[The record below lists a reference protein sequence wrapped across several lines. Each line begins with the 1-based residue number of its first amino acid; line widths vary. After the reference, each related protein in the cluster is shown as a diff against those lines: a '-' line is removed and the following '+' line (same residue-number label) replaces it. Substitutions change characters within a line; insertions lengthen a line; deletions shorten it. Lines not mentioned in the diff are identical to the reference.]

1 MKTQATLRAGL
12 VLFISLILT
21 FKQVEAQATSQL
33 QGPLIAVNSAEQ
45 DAIYLYDLASGQART
60 LRFGTQWHMVW
71 GFVDGGCRVIYTLSD
86 GPALGRLYSAR
97 LDGSDARQLVTF
109 DELSAADWGVWEP
122 QASPDGTRIA
132 FVMIRREY
140 EVDGSTDLTHHIA
153 WVPAAGGAPNFYS
166 VTGDEHEPEWSPDG
180 GWLAYISYS
189 ERLPGADPLATAVPT
204 PDGAAAFTGT
214 LVREADLWVVSTDGT
229 DKYNLTDFPVGSV
242 RGPRWRGDSQLLTFV
257 YAPTPGNDQ
266 FWMTANTRGAISA
279 QLSQLYTLILDS
291 TWYPDGTAI
300 LGTARGLRGVE
311 QNLLWRIP
319 LVGVADTDAARYG
332 DQPQMDYADYPRF
345 SPDGRWLAARSDYR
359 LVLLD
364 TLSGTWQSLPTPPGN
379 TPPVWSPATFA
390 GEAACEGTS

>member
-1 MKTQATLRAGL
+1 MYSKAVFRAGL
-12 VLFISLILT
+12 LLWVLLLLT
-21 FKQVEAQATSQL
+21 TKPLAAQTESPL
-33 QGPLIAVNSAEQ
+33 LGPLIASNSAAQ
-45 DAIYLYDLASGQART
+45 DAIYLYDVASGTMRE

-71 GFVDGGCRVIYTLSD
+71 GFVESGCRVVYTLSD

-97 LDGSDARQLVTF
+97 LDGSDVRTLVDF
-109 DELSAADWGVWEP
+109 NELPAEDWGVWEAQP
-122 QASPDGTRIA
+122 SPDGTRIA

-140 EVDGSTDLTHHIA
+140 KTDGSTDLTHHIA
-153 WVPAAGGAPNFYS
+153 WVPATGGAPDFYS

-180 GWLAYISYS
+180 AWLAYISYS
-189 ERLPGADPLATAVPT
+189 ERLPGADPLSTAVPT

-214 LVREADLWVVSTDGT
+214 LVREADLWVVRADGS
-229 DKYNLTDFPVGSV
+229 DKYNLTDFPIGSV

-257 YAPTPGNDQ
+257 YAPSPGNDQ

-279 QLSQLYTLILDS
+279 QLSQIYTLILDS

-319 LVGVADTDAARYG
+319 LVGLADTDAARYI

-359 LVLLD
+359 LALLD
-364 TLSGTWQSLPTPPGN
+364 GVSGGWQVLPMPAGN
-379 TPPVWSPATFA
+379 TPAVWSPAGFG
-390 GEAACEGTS
+390 GESTCGTAP